1 MINLKRILVATDFGE
16 AADAALRYGL
26 ALARRF
32 DAALHVVH
40 VAPDVT
46 GRTTAAAGV
55 PLNVT
60 SIQHSLVTDA
70 HHNLESLVPETDRT
84 GLDLRF
90 AQLTSNTPA
99 SAILAYARDET
110 IDLVI
115 VGTHGR
121 HGFAYFFLGSV
132 AQQVSR
138 SAVCPVLTVRAH
150 TREFIT
156 PDPPAAADAPA
167 RG

>member
-1 MINLKRILVATDFGE
+1 MINLRHILVATDFGE
-16 AADAALRYGL
+16 AANAALRYGL

-32 DAALHVVH
+32 DSALHVLH
-40 VAPDVT
+40 VAPDVA

-55 PLNVT
+55 PVNVR
-60 SIQHSLVTDA
+60 SIQQALVTDA
-70 HHNLESLVPETDRT
+70 LHSLESLVPESDRQ

-121 HGFAYFFLGSV
+121 HGLAYFFLGSV

-138 SAVCPVLTVRAH
+138 SAACPVLTVRAH

-156 PDPPAAADAPA
+156 PDAPAAVDAA
-167 RG
+167 TRH